1 MNKYRIQYSG
11 EKAYKEVERIASVV
25 SAIILQKSDEMG
37 AALLQGMN
45 DSFSDLCDKEVKKSP
60 FNGRGIVGMGIAPFD
75 PDSNEIIIRC
85 NSVETAILFKRW
97 LCGSAEQ
104 DFYDVVD
111 VDGELSRNEK
121 TLDIDYHYPGG
132 NVIKIDIL

>member
-45 DSFSDLCDKEVKKSP
+45 DSFSDICDKEVKKSP
-60 FNGRGIVGMGIAPFD
+60 FNGRGIGGMGIAPFD

-104 DFYDVVD
+104 YFYDEVD

-121 TLDIDYHYPGG
+121 TLDINYHYPGG
-132 NVIKIDIL
+132 SVIKIDIL